1 MHELEVL
8 RRLVNEANVQINV
21 LAKFCQCSPSAMANY
36 IRGINLPNGS
46 RLIAIKE
53 GLKKYREMIN
63 QIIKEI

>member
-1 MHELEVL
+1 MRELEVL
-8 RRLVNEANVQINV
+8 RRLANEANVQINV

-36 IRGINLPNGS
+36 IRGTNLPNGS

-53 GLKKYREMIN
+53 GLKKYKEMIN